1 MQHLIKLL
9 RHTATAI
16 FLPHYCLLCRLTE
29 TQLGLCT
36 SCIRDLPWQEIVCP
50 LCAQPMTEN
59 ILCADCLQQDIFYDQ
74 IIAPLRYEY
83 TIRYLISQFK
93 FHERLV
99 CANLLSD
106 LFIQHINNR
115 THFIKPDLLIPVP
128 LHTSRLRERG
138 FNQALEM
145 SKRFARILNIPLQ
158 RSLLYKKQASAAQSS
173 LDFKSRKKNIKNRFE
188 LKHAVTGKHIA
199 IVDDVVTTGS
209 TANEIAKLLKQNGA
223 TRVSVWAIARTVLG
237 KI

>member
-1 MQHLIKLL
+1 MQHLFKLL
-9 RHTATAI
+9 RHTATAV

-29 TQLGLCT
+29 TEMGLCAD
-36 SCIRDLPWQEIVCP
+36 CIKSLPWQEIVCP
-50 LCAQPMTEN
+50 RCAQPMTES
-59 ILCADCLQQDIFYDQ
+59 ILCADCLQHDIFYDQ
-74 IIAPLRYEY
+74 IIAPLRYEQAM
-83 TIRYLISQFK
+83 RYLISQFK

-106 LFIQHINNR
+106 LFIQHIKTR
-115 THFIKPDLLIPVP
+115 TDFIQADLLVPVP
-128 LHTSRLRERG
+128 LHKLRLRERG

-145 SKRFARILNIPLQ
+145 SKQFARAFNIPLQ
-158 RSLLYKKQASAAQSS
+158 RTILYKKQASVAQSS
-173 LDFKSRKKNIKNRFE
+173 LDFKSRKKNIKNRFG

-209 TANEIAKLLKQNGA
+209 TVNEIAKLLKQNGA
-223 TRVSVWAIARTVLG
+223 TYVSVWAIARTVMK